1 MMDSLCNSATLAL
14 RQSVREREREALLFF
29 PLPRSP
35 PSALD
40 SCRHHLLVSP
50 QQDLQSASQEASER
64 DDDGKEE
71 QANPGSRHQRQ
82 EAIARIKEQTRTRK
96 QADTRRPAHQLSL
109 DYRSS
114 AQESVAFCSRVRPH
128 GLSRMRIKA
137 AMNGDTRVNVS
148 SPASTYAS
156 CTVTL
161 NM

>member
-1 MMDSLCNSATLAL
+1 MDSLCNSATLAL
-14 RQSVREREREALLFF
+14 RQSVRERERLSYSSPFLA
-29 PLPRSP
+29 PLPQ
-35 PSALD
+35 
-40 SCRHHLLVSP
+40 LLIHAGIICSS
-50 QQDLQSASQEASER
+50 LLSRTCSQLPKRQARETTT
-64 DDDGKEE
+64 GKEE

-82 EAIARIKEQTRTRK
+82 EAIARIKAQTRTRK